1 MKGIYLTK
9 KGFKNIKKI
18 ISDLEENIEI
28 SESNRDTIRAGV
40 ETYEKRAYE
49 HILSSAKVLK
59 KKILEEKLGLLDCF
73 YYGEDLEDD
82 EILEWYKDFL
92 QNVKSELE
100 YKLKEFKN

>member
-49 HILSSAKVLK
+49 HILSSAKVLEKKVIK
-59 KKILEEKLGLLDCF
+59 KKLELLKCF

-92 QNVKSELE
+92 QNVKNELKE
-100 YKLKEFKN
+100 ELKEFKN

>member
-49 HILSSAKVLK
+49 HILSSAKVLEK
-59 KKILEEKLGLLDCF
+59 KVIKERLDVLQSF
-73 YYGEDLEDD
+73 YYGEDLEDID
-82 EILEWYKDFL
+82 VMDFYKKMLEDWKL
-92 QNVKSELE
+92 ELE
-100 YKLKEFKN
+100 NKLKEFKN

>member
-18 ISDLEENIEI
+18 ISDLEEDLKI
-28 SESNRDTIRAGV
+28 SKVNRDTIRAGI
-40 ETYEKRAYE
+40 ETFEKRAYE
-49 HILSSAKVLK
+49 NILSSAKVLK
-59 KKILEEKLGLLDCF
+59 KKILEEKLELLDCF

-92 QNVKSELE
+92 QNAKNELRAE
-100 YKLKEFKN
+100 LKEFKN

>member
-59 KKILEEKLGLLDCF
+59 K
-73 YYGEDLEDD
+73 
-82 EILEWYKDFL
+82 EILEWYKAFL